1 MQVIADLHIHS
12 KYSRAVSPQMTI
24 PFIWDWAKRKGIML
38 MTTGDWTHPLW
49 IREIKQNLEETG
61 TGLLKLKDQ
70 SPAGGSKIK
79 DTWGENI
86 KANSIDPL
94 FLLTT
99 EISSIYSQG
108 GRLRRIHNLIW
119 SPSIATADKIN
130 KELLN
135 RGANLSSDG
144 RPIVGLTSIQIAELV
159 LSVDPE
165 CLIVPCHIWTPWFSL
180 YGSESGFDSIDDC
193 FGSYAKYIY
202 AVETGLSSD
211 PAMNWR
217 IKELDSRSIVSS
229 SDAHSGPKLG
239 REATVFELQELGY
252 KAIREALTNRGE
264 SVNANKIAY
273 TIEFHPEEGKYHWT
287 GHRNCGIKQTPAET
301 KKKGVVCP
309 VCGKKLTI
317 GVMHRVEQL
326 AGRSEE
332 DLHLS
337 VVSKQLSEGKTTV
350 KMTSSSAQPTRPPY
364 VMLVPLQ
371 EILSEALGGMP
382 TGQVVQNEYK
392 KLTDGFGGEF
402 EVLLNTDIKKIKNIS
417 GERVGEAVEKV
428 RNNDMSVDP
437 GYDGVFGKVKIWK
450 EKDTEDKKAETK
462 EQMSLF

>member
-24 PFIWDWAKRKGIML
+24 PFIWEWAKRKGITL

-61 TGLLKLKDQ
+61 MGLLKIKDQ
-70 SPAGGSKIK
+70 SSKIK
-79 DTWGENI
+79 DEWGENI

-119 SPSIATADKIN
+119 SPSIATADQIN
-130 KELLN
+130 KELLS

-159 LSVDPE
+159 LSIDPS

-180 YGSESGFDSIDDC
+180 YGSESGFDSIDEC

-239 REATVFELQELGY
+239 REATVFELAELSY
-252 KAIREALTNRGE
+252 KAICEAIINRGE

-287 GHRNCGIKQTPAET
+287 GHRNCGIKQTPEET

-326 AGRSEE
+326 AKRSEE
-332 DLHLS
+332 ELKLS
-337 VVSKQLSEGKTTV
+337 VVNKQLSEGKNSIKITE
-350 KMTSSSAQPTRPPY
+350 SSTQPSRPPY

-402 EVLLNTDIKKIKNIS
+402 EVLLNIDINKIKNIS
-417 GERVGEAVEKV
+417 GERVGEAIEKV
-428 RNNDMSVDP
+428 RNNDMTVDP

-450 EKDTEDKKAETK
+450 AVDKEEKKDTK